1 MTKSELKN
9 GMIVELENN
18 QRYMVLNEH
27 LINMDVYIFPLE
39 WYSEDLIYR
48 MEKKSIV
55 KVYYLKTPSSLKN
68 VFLVDSRLE
77 LIWERK

>member
-18 QRYMVLNEH
+18 RRYMVLNEN

-39 WYSEDLIYR
+39 WYSEDLICRY
-48 MEKKSIV
+48 EKKSIV
-55 KVYYLKTPSSLKN
+55 KVYYLKTASSLKN
-68 VFLVDSRLE
+68 VFLHDGRLE

>member
-48 MEKKSIV
+48 MEKKSVV

-68 VFLVDSRLE
+68 VFLHDDRLE